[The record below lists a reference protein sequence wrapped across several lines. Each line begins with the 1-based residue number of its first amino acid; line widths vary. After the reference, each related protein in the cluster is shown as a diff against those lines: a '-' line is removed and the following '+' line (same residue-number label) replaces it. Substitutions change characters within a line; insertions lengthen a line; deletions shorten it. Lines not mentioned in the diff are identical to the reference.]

1 MSNYR
6 EKKDCV
12 CCGKRNL
19 SLVLDLNKQP
29 LANSYHKEN
38 EVLEEYPLGL
48 NLCEDCYHLQLTHIV
63 NPDLLFKDYL
73 YVSGTT
79 KTLRDNFEWFADFV
93 LEYTANCRWNWP
105 NPRVQSVLDI
115 ACNDGSQLD
124 CFKSKQAIETFGI
137 DPAEN
142 LYELSSKNHDVICDY
157 FDSDLYDRTFDV
169 VIAQNVFAH
178 NSNPKKFL
186 GDCEKIMHDHS
197 FLYIQTSQSDMIR
210 NNQFDTIYHEHI
222 SFFNINSFNELVK
235 RTGLHLV
242 DVIKTPVHGTSYLFI
257 LHKHS
262 MNEHKVQ
269 NLIDVEREQGLLSIK
284 TYEDYR
290 NRVLEIVDTFKL
302 TVGGRFD
309 LPPHHGSGDFE
320 DYKIVGYGAA
330 AKGMTL
336 LNFAQVDLDVII
348 DDNPLKQ
355 GLLTPGRNTKI
366 SSVDI
371 LNQYKESDKI
381 LFVPLAWNF
390 YKEIRE
396 RIKNVRDNKNDM
408 FLKYF
413 PRVKLEN

>member
-1 MSNYR
+1 MNSYR

-12 CCGKRNL
+12 CCGKNNL
-19 SLVLDLNKQP
+19 SVVLDLNKQP
-29 LANSYHKEN
+29 LANSYHKED
-38 EVLEEYPLGL
+38 EILEDYPLGL

-105 NPRVQSVLDI
+105 NPRVNSVLDI

-124 CFKSKQAIETFGI
+124 CFKKKQAIETFGV

-142 LYELSSKNHDVICDY
+142 LYELSSKNHNVICDY
-157 FDSDLYDRTFDV
+157 FDSSLFDRTFDV
-169 VIAQNVFAH
+169 IIAQNVFAH
-178 NSNPKKFL
+178 NENAKKFL
-186 GDCEKIMHDHS
+186 DDCEKLMNNNS
-197 FLYIQTSQSDMIR
+197 FLYIQTSQSDMIK

-257 LHKHS
+257 LHKEP

-269 NLIDVEREQGLLSIK
+269 NLIDVEREQGLLSIE
-284 TYEDYR
+284 TYEKYR
-290 NRVLEIVDTFKL
+290 NNVLEIVDLFKL
-302 TVGGRFD
+302 
-309 LPPHHGSGDFE
+309 LIE
-320 DYKIVGYGAA
+320 DSRTEGYHIVGYGAA

-336 LNFAQVDLDVII
+336 LNFAEVDLDYII

-355 GLLTPGRNTKI
+355 GLFTPGRDTKI
-366 SSVDI
+366 NSIDI
-371 LNQYKESDKI
+371 LSTISEDDKI

-396 RIKNVRDNKNDM
+396 RIKKVRDCKGDM

-413 PRVKLEN
+413 PRVILEK